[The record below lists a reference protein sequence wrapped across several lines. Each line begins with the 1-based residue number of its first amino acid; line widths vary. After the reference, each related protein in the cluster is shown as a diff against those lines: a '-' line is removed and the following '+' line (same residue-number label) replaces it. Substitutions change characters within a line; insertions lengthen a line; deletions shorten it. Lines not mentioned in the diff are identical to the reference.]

1 MGFGKELF
9 FYGTGFGFG
18 ALGYSLMK
26 EGDDLSVIG
35 AGLLGLGIISV
46 IYGSAYGIA
55 YRKANESKEKTSQLE
70 EKTSQLEKKLREEMK
85 IIEKRANM
93 TDAEKFAEK
102 KICVLSQYGGKTLE
116 TNDKN
121 KFEYFVFGGILGDKP
136 AKRRTEDIIKE
147 LNQNKIKF
155 EERNLGSAQMPTDNA
170 VYASKKILGGAK
182 LNELKFIDEVE
193 VQINDNESVSL
204 PFRYVV
210 DNNNLIISEKLVKH
224 LRKRKEF

>member
-70 EKTSQLEKKLREEMK
+70 EKTSQLEKKLRGEMK
-85 IIEKRANM
+85 ILEKRANM

-102 KICVLSQYGGKTLE
+102 KIY
-116 TNDKN
+116 
-121 KFEYFVFGGILGDKP
+121 
-136 AKRRTEDIIKE
+136 
-147 LNQNKIKF
+147 
-155 EERNLGSAQMPTDNA
+155 EEQRN
-170 VYASKKILGGAK
+170 KKIEELLKETTEIKYELDK
-182 LNELKFIDEVE
+182 L
-193 VQINDNESVSL
+193 
-204 PFRYVV
+204 P
-210 DNNNLIISEKLVKH
+210 
-224 LRKRKEF
+224 